1 MPRAERRRRGAPG
14 PAATGPRSG
23 AAVAVG
29 LVEPGRSSRAGARTV
44 PPVAATV
51 AAAARAIG
59 AGAPDAGGGAT
70 AAGGTGAGGGGATIR
85 GGGGGGAGRAG
96 AIVTRGGA
104 NGPAGSRDGRGG
116 GAGRSSGRNGTI
128 LGSGLLG
135 AAGGGATVAA
145 GLTTAGSEGGATT
158 RGSRTISGSGIGMI
172 GTSGATSGTDAAGL
186 GLTIVAAG
194 LTSASAS
201 SSVLGFLPRDA
212 GLATPSSFGFGTRL
226 GFGASGRSRPLPSLT
241 RNALARALSRGL
253 MARTPLCPISSA
265 ATIRSLL
272 VTPSSLASSITFIFA
287 AATSPSPP
295 SRFHC
300 CVDRLARGTLDRPTR
315 AFDHRAPSTGTRV
328 CDHKLRADL
337 ARRAERVREPP
348 TAERAFHALG
358 IGTDVGPASDR
369 ASVRIG
375 HDTAV

>member
-1 MPRAERRRRGAPG
+1 
-14 PAATGPRSG
+14 
-23 AAVAVG
+23 
-29 LVEPGRSSRAGARTV
+29 
-44 PPVAATV
+44 
-51 AAAARAIG
+51 
-59 AGAPDAGGGAT
+59 
-70 AAGGTGAGGGGATIR
+70 
-85 GGGGGGAGRAG
+85 
-96 AIVTRGGA
+96 
-104 NGPAGSRDGRGG
+104 
-116 GAGRSSGRNGTI
+116 
-128 LGSGLLG
+128 
-135 AAGGGATVAA
+135 
-145 GLTTAGSEGGATT
+145 
-158 RGSRTISGSGIGMI
+158 MI

-201 SSVLGFLPRDA
+201 SSVLGFLTRDA
-212 GLATPSSFGFGTRL
+212 GLAAPSSFGFGTRL

-287 AATSPSPP
+287 AATFPSPP

-315 AFDHRAPSTGTRV
+315 AWDHRAPSSGTRV

-348 TAERAFHALG
+348 TAERAFHALA

-375 HDTAV
+375 HDTAVRSSHQPHQRALRAGLAASETGPTRSRFHEELELSGESGRTSSSATLTLSGTPWLATHFSAAR